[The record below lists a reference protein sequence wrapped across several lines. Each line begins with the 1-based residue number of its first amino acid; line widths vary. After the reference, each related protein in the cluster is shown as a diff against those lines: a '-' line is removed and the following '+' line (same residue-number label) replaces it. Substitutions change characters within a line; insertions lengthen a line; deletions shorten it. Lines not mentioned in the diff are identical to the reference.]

1 MEAIRIQKPVSLLL
15 MTRFYPK
22 ECSVATIPF
31 LFSSICT
38 PPSRVEKSTGW
49 DMWDQT
55 AGPSLDVARVVEI
68 ILPIAVKLQLVRLFV
83 YCALVITLQIAKL
96 A

>member
-1 MEAIRIQKPVSLLL
+1 
-15 MTRFYPK
+15 
-22 ECSVATIPF
+22 
-31 LFSSICT
+31 
-38 PPSRVEKSTGW
+38 
-49 DMWDQT
+49 MWDQT

>member
-1 MEAIRIQKPVSLLL
+1 
-15 MTRFYPK
+15 
-22 ECSVATIPF
+22 
-31 LFSSICT
+31 
-38 PPSRVEKSTGW
+38 
-49 DMWDQT
+49 MWDQT

-68 ILPIAVKLQLVRLFV
+68 ILPIAVKLQLVRLFA